1 MERLAGYSL
10 DYRLPPELE
19 AAAPPEARG
28 VPRDHVRLM
37 VTNYAS
43 GSMRHTRF
51 DRLPDILTPGDVL
64 VLNTSGTRNA
74 ALRGT
79 RADGSE
85 LEIHLSTQLEDGLWT
100 IEPRSIHEDGKTQH
114 LDGLVPGEK
123 VLLPGGA
130 TAVLHR
136 PYLSDCD
143 AEAQPSKTLWQAS
156 VTLPGNVDAYLGR
169 WGFPIRY
176 NYVRDPWPSSYY
188 QNVYATE
195 PGSAEM
201 PSAGRPLTRRVL
213 RGLEARGVRVLPLIL
228 HTGVSNVEA
237 HEPPYKES
245 YRVPVETAQAV
256 TEARREGRRV
266 IAVGTTVVRA
276 LESVADVHGN
286 VHPGEGWTCLVV
298 TPHRSLRAVNGL
310 LTGFHEPEA
319 SHLAILEAL
328 AGKPHIEAAYQEALR
343 QGYLWHEFGDVHLI
357 LP

>member
-10 DYRLPPELE
+10 SYQLPPELE

-28 VPRDHVRLM
+28 LARDHVRLM
-37 VTNYAS
+37 VTNYVDDN
-43 GSMRHTRF
+43 MRHTRF
-51 DRLPDILTPGDVL
+51 DRLPEILRPGDVL

-74 ALRGT
+74 ALRGL
-79 RADGSE
+79 RKDGSE
-85 LEIHLSTQLEDGLWT
+85 LEIHLSTRLENGLWT
-100 IEPRSIHEDGKTQH
+100 IEPRSIHSDGKTQH
-114 LDGLVPGEK
+114 FDGLVPGEK
-123 VLLPGGA
+123 LRLLAGA
-130 TAVLHR
+130 SAVLHQ
-136 PYLSDCD
+136 PYIGDCEP
-143 AEAQPSKTLWQAS
+143 EAQPSKTLWEAS
-156 VTLPGNVDAYLGR
+156 MTLPGDVDAYLAR

-176 NYVRDPWPSSYY
+176 NYVKDRWPASYY

-201 PSAGRPLTRRVL
+201 PSAGRPLTRSVL
-213 RGLEARGVRVLPLIL
+213 RALAARGVRILPLVL

-245 YRVPVETAQAV
+245 YRVPAETAQAV
-256 TEARREGRRV
+256 SEAHREGRRV

-276 LESVADVHGN
+276 LESVADALGN

-298 TPHRSLRAVNGL
+298 TPHRRLRVVNGL

-328 AGKPHIEAAYQEALR
+328 AGKPHIEAVYQEALR

>member
-1 MERLAGYSL
+1 MEPLAGYSL
-10 DYRLPPELE
+10 DYKLPPELE

-43 GSMRHTRF
+43 GNVQHTRF
-51 DRLPDILTPGDVL
+51 DHLPDILRRGDVL

-74 ALRGT
+74 ALRGV
-79 RADGSE
+79 RSDGSE
-85 LEIHLSTQLEDGLWT
+85 LEIHLSTQLENGLWT
-100 IEPRSIHEDGKTQH
+100 IEPRSIHEDGKTKH
-114 LDGLVPGEK
+114 FDGLVPGEQ
-123 VLLPGGA
+123 LQLPAGA
-130 TAVLHR
+130 SAVLHR
-136 PYLSDCD
+136 PYLSDCQ

-156 VTLPGNVDAYLGR
+156 VALPGNVDAYLMQ

-176 NYVRDPWPSSYY
+176 NYVRDRWPSSYY

-213 RGLEARGVRVLPLIL
+213 SALAANGVRVLPLIL
-228 HTGVSNVEA
+228 HTGVSNLEA
-237 HEPPYKES
+237 HEPPYKEH
-245 YRVPVETAQAV
+245 YRVPAETAEAV
-256 TEARREGRRV
+256 TRAAREGRRV

-276 LESVADVHGN
+276 LESVADVQGN
-286 VHPGEGWTCLVV
+286 VHAGEGWTCLVI
-298 TPHRSLRAVNGL
+298 TPHRTLRAVNGL

-343 QGYLWHEFGDVHLI
+343 QGYLWHEFGDVHLL